1 MNSVLIKD
9 TVHIWLVGVE
19 WSMRIRYVYPSSLY
33 HNKKKSLFLTLG
45 TPRIQFDKTS
55 KWWMHK
61 FV

>member
-33 HNKKKSLFLTLG
+33 HNKKKILV
-45 TPRIQFDKTS
+45 FDFGNPQNS
-55 KWWMHK
+55 I
-61 FV
+61 